1 MTDKINAMYTEL
13 IESWMNLLTNTEFP
27 TDTRIKLVSESMQRW
42 VNNHKGE

>member
-1 MTDKINAMYTEL
+1 MTDKINAVYTEL
-13 IESWMNLLTNTEFP
+13 IESWLNLLANSEFT